1 MGTGNRKTKPAV
13 NRAEM
18 DFKTYTMLG
27 GEDGP
32 EPSLVKYSDP
42 EHTPASIRYSVKS
55 KSHRCC
61 KVLTLINGNLLTYL
75 LIYLVQIEVCNR
87 VPAPRQVSMFY

>member
-1 MGTGNRKTKPAV
+1 MGTGNRRTKPAV

-55 KSHRCC
+55 KSHRLCILP
-61 KVLTLINGNLLTYL
+61 KYRAGSTV
-75 LIYLVQIEVCNR
+75 R
-87 VPAPRQVSMFY
+87 